1 MEKLNFKNI
10 FFTVTGTLILAYSAS
25 AFLIPNNILTG
36 GVSGISV
43 IVSPVMPNVDKQII
57 AAGLSVLTFVI
68 GVLFLG
74 KKFVVSTVLS
84 TVVYSL
90 AMTVFTIYPVAIEIE
105 PLLASVYGGLLGGA
119 GIGIVMRQGGST
131 GGMDVPPLI
140 MEKYFRIEVSK
151 GILVV
156 DAITVFFGLIEYNLS
171 AVLTGLISVYFTSL
185 GVKKMID
192 FGASSAKEIKIISDK
207 YREINDEIL
216 DKIDRGTTMYQAT
229 GGYTGQDRKV
239 LVCVCFDNQYQ
250 TVLDTINK
258 YDDKAFVVVTDVH
271 DVHGEGFTA
280 PVRI

>member
-1 MEKLNFKNI
+1 MERLNLRNI
-10 FFTVTGTLILAYSAS
+10 IFTVIGTLILAYSAS
-25 AFLIPNNILTG
+25 AFIIPNNILTG
-36 GVSGISV
+36 GVSGIS
-43 IVSPVMPNVDKQII
+43 IIISPALPHVDKQII
-57 AAGLSVLTFVI
+57 AAGLSVLTFGVGVI
-68 GVLFLG
+68 FLG
-74 KKFVVSTVLS
+74 RKFAVSTFIS

-90 AMTVFTIYPVAIEIE
+90 AMMVFAIYPVAIEIE
-105 PLLASVYGGLLGGA
+105 PLLASVYGGLLGGV

-140 MEKYFRIEVSK
+140 MDKYFHIEVSK

-185 GVKKMID
+185 GAKKMMD
-192 FGASSAKEIKIISDK
+192 FGASSAKEVKIISDK

-216 DKIDRGTTMYQAT
+216 EKIDRGTTMYQAT
-229 GGYTGQDRKV
+229 GGYTGADRKV

-271 DVHGEGFTA
+271 DVHGEGFTT